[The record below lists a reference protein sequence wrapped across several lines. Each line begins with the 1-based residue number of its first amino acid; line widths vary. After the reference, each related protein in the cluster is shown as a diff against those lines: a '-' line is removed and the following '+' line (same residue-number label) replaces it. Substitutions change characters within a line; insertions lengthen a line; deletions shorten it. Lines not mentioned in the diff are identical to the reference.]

1 MAGQQ
6 RKRRTKTD
14 AIVDRIPNEILEAF
28 SQDSGFSLLIKGAA
42 GTGKTTMALELLSI
56 FEPAIYLS
64 TRVAPM
70 SLFQQFPWIQDKIQ
84 PENILDATRT
94 FLPPYHETYA
104 LKTHIKQT
112 LRFASVPDFLKILY
126 EKVDQYGSP
135 IIVIDS
141 WDAVVGSQNQE
152 REKNETLLTEFVRQM
167 KVRLILIS
175 ESVGQSFLDYIVD
188 GIVTLRDQ
196 QVEGRVIRSIELNKM
211 RGIEREQKKYVL
223 TLYNN
228 HFQFVKSLAPAHPKK
243 IKPWV
248 VEKDSEEM
256 FSTGNR
262 DLNLLYGQGLRPGT
276 FNLLEIGYNVPISAY
291 SPLLLSMV
299 CNFLSQDRGVILQ
312 TMEGINSE
320 LIDKKRLFLYEEVEK
335 INQFLRILME
345 KVSDRDDIRPY
356 IIQIK
361 DENKQQRFLEI
372 YEELSSYTRFQPVFV
387 GITYDTLSFY
397 SNFKSVLS
405 SFYDHL
411 RLIKNLNVIELG
423 VINSMEIPPGT
434 GTERATMPAS
444 LNQDLS
450 YVSDTHLKIISI
462 DGATM
467 IYGVKPRTGLFA
479 INYDIS
485 QGMPKLQLTPVV

>member
-1 MAGQQ
+1 MSNTSR
-6 RKRRTKTD
+6 RKRIKMD

-28 SQDSGFSLLIKGAA
+28 SQEVGYTLLIKGAA

-56 FEPAIYLS
+56 FEPAIYVS
-64 TRVAPM
+64 TRVAPT
-70 SLFQQFPWIQDKIQ
+70 SLFQQFPWLQDKIL

-112 LRFASVPDFLKILY
+112 LRFSSVPDFLKMLY
-126 EKVDQYGSP
+126 DKVDQYGSP
-135 IIVIDS
+135 VIVIDS
-141 WDAVVGSQNQE
+141 WDAIVGAQNLE
-152 REKNETLLTEFVRQM
+152 REKTETLLTEFVRQM

-175 ESVGQSFLDYIVD
+175 ESVGQTFLDYIVD
-188 GIVTLRDQ
+188 GIVTLWDE
-196 QVEGRVIRSIELNKM
+196 QVEGRAIRSMELNKI
-211 RGIEREQKKYVL
+211 RGIEREQKHYVV

-228 HFQFVKSLAPAHPKK
+228 HFQFVKPLEPPQPKK

-248 VEKDSEEM
+248 IEKDTEET

-262 DLNLLYGQGLRPGT
+262 DLNSLYGQGLRPGT
-276 FNLLEIGYNVPISAY
+276 FNLLEIGYNVPTSSY
-291 SPLLLSMV
+291 SPLFLSMV

-335 INQFLRILME
+335 INHYLRILME
-345 KVSDRDDIRPY
+345 RVSDRDDIRPY

-361 DENKQQRFLEI
+361 DNNKQERFLEV
-372 YEELSSYTRFQPVFV
+372 YEELSSLTRFQPVFV

-397 SNFKSVLS
+397 SNFKSILS

-423 VINSMEIPPGT
+423 VINSMDIPPGA
-434 GTERATMPAS
+434 ERAMMPPS
-444 LNQDLS
+444 LNQDIS
-450 YVSDTHLKIISI
+450 YVSDTHLKIISVN
-462 DGATM
+462 GAIL
-467 IYGVKPRTGLFA
+467 IYGVKPRTGLYS
-479 INYDIS
+479 INYDTS
-485 QGMPKLQLTPVV
+485 QGVPNLKLTPVV